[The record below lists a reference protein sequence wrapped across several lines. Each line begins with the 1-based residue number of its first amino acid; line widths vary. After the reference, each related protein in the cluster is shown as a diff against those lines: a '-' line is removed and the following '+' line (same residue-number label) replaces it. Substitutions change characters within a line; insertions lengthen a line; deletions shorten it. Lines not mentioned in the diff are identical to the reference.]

1 MIKIVDRLQRV
12 QPSVT
17 MALTAQAKALAAA
30 GKEVFIFGSGEPDFD
45 TPAHI
50 MDAGVAG
57 MKAGH
62 TKYTPSSGIP
72 PLREAIARG
81 VQTTFNWNVGADQVV
96 VATGAK
102 PAIFNALFVT
112 CEPGD
117 EVIFSAPYWV
127 SYPDMINLL
136 GATPVQIDTSGTDFK
151 ITPGQLERA
160 ITPRTRVVMLC
171 YPSNPTGQILT
182 REEARALADVLEA
195 HPDIVVLSDEI
206 YDKLVYDGRKSW
218 SVLEVSES
226 LRERAVLVNGVSKA
240 YAMTGW
246 RIGWSVSAKPI
257 ARAIDILQSHQTS
270 NPTAFCQDA
279 ALAAITGDQACITE
293 MTTAFQRRRDRMT
306 TALQQMNGVCC
317 PPPPGAFYVF
327 PDVSALLDQRHN
339 GETIGSVDRLAMLL
353 LREKG
358 VAVIPGT
365 AFGSEQHIRLSYAC
379 SDETIERGMAK
390 FAEFVAEL
398 N

>member
-1 MIKIVDRLQRV
+1 MKIVDRMKRV

-17 MALTAQAKALAAA
+17 MALTAQAKALAES
-30 GKEVFIFGSGEPDFD
+30 GKEVFIFGSGEPDFA

-50 MDAGVAG
+50 EAAGIAG

-62 TKYTPSSGIP
+62 TKYTASSGIK
-72 PLREAIARG
+72 PLREAIAQG
-81 VQTTFNWNVGADQVV
+81 VKTKFSWDVTFDQVV
-96 VATGAK
+96 VSTGAK

-112 CEPGD
+112 CEAGD
-117 EVIFSAPYWV
+117 EVIYTAPYWV

-136 GATPVQIDTSGTDFK
+136 GATPVEIDTAPTDFK
-151 ITPGQLERA
+151 LTPAALEKA

-182 REEARALADVLEA
+182 REEARALADVLLA
-195 HPDIVVLSDEI
+195 HPEVVILSDEI
-206 YDKLVYDGRKSW
+206 YDQLVYDGAKSW
-218 SVLEVSES
+218 SVLEVEPK

-246 RIGWSVSAKPI
+246 RIGWSVAAKPI

-279 ALAAITGDQACITE
+279 ALAAITGSQACVTE
-293 MTTAFQRRRDRMT
+293 MLAAFLRRRNAMVA
-306 TALQQMNGVCC
+306 ALQAMPGVKC
-317 PPPPGAFYVF
+317 PTPPGAFYVF
-327 PDVSALLDQRHN
+327 PDVTGLFAKQYRGTPIGNVDQL
-339 GETIGSVDRLAMLL
+339 SLL
-353 LREKG
+353 LLKEKG

-365 AFGSEQHIRLSYAC
+365 AFGSKHHLRLSYAC
-379 SDETIERGMAK
+379 ADDTIAKGMAK
-390 FAEFVAEL
+390 FAEFVGEL
-398 N
+398 A

>member
-1 MIKIVDRLQRV
+1 MKIVDRMKRV

-30 GKEVFIFGSGEPDFD
+30 GKEVYIFGSGEPDFA

-50 MDAGVAG
+50 QEAGIAG

-62 TKYTPSSGIP
+62 TKYTPSSGIK
-72 PLREAIARG
+72 PLRDAVAASVKRAIG
-81 VQTTFNWNVGADQVV
+81 WDVSFDQVV

-112 CEPGD
+112 CEAGD
-117 EVIFSAPYWV
+117 EVIYTAPYWV

-136 GATPVQIDTSGTDFK
+136 GATPVEIDTAPTGFK
-151 ITPGQLERA
+151 LTPEQLERA

-182 REEARALADVLEA
+182 RAEARALADVLLK
-195 HPDIVVLSDEI
+195 HPEIVVLSDEI
-206 YDKLVYDGRKSW
+206 YDQLVYDGAKCW
-218 SVLEVSES
+218 SVLEVEPR

-246 RIGWSVSAKPI
+246 RIGWSVSTKPI
-257 ARAIDILQSHQTS
+257 AAAIDTLQSHQTS

-279 ALAAITGDQACITE
+279 ALAAVVGDQTCVAE
-293 MTTAFQRRRDRMT
+293 MRTAFDRRRGVMVA
-306 TALQQMNGVCC
+306 ALQAMPGVTC

-327 PDVSALLDQRHN
+327 PEVTGLLTKKFR
-339 GETIGSVDRLAMLL
+339 GATIGTVDQLAMLL
-353 LREKG
+353 LKEAG

-365 AFGSEQHIRLSYAC
+365 AFGSTRHIRLSYAC
-379 SDETIERGMAK
+379 SDDTIKKGMAK
-390 FAEFVAEL
+390 FSAFVGSLE
-398 N
+398 